1 MHINIRGFLSA
12 TALLV
17 CSASGFAQTQQP
29 TLFAS
34 GLTFPSKIIA
44 GPGGSLLAA
53 ETGMTPNSGVVS
65 VISPSGTR
73 TTLIEGLPS
82 GLSVPN
88 NDPDGPNGL
97 LLDGNTLYIVVGE
110 GDLYVSGTAQGTLAI
125 NTKGISSPIFDTVLQ
140 VAFPQSVERFAGAFQ
155 LKLEDH
161 TALLDGKAVTLTNS
175 AGDKA
180 TATLLTEFRFRP
192 DAQEVIKHSHPFGI
206 TRLDSDPTHLYVNDA
221 GLNLVH
227 QIDLPSGKKRTLVQF
242 PKFPNQGTTQP
253 PVVDAVPTNV
263 RAYGNQLLVSFLTGF
278 PFTPGDAKVLLVDPA
293 TGSSAPFISWVNS
306 TIDIATRP
314 RAAGSRPQFWLL
326 EYSANMLAGAPGR
339 VLQFDSAEGKVLV
352 DGLKGPSSLVI
363 DSTAGKLYIASRTE
377 GKIYSVSIGQ

>member
-1 MHINIRGFLSA
+1 MFGASA
-12 TALLV
+12 L
-17 CSASGFAQTQQP
+17 GFAQTQQA

-34 GLTFPSKIIA
+34 GLSFPSKIIA

-53 ETGMTPNSGVVS
+53 ETGTTPNSGVVS

-110 GDLYVSGTAQGTLAI
+110 GDLYVPGPAQGTLAI
-125 NTKGISSPIFDTVLQ
+125 STKGISSPIFDSVLQ
-140 VAFPQSVERFAGAFQ
+140 VTFPQSVERFAGAFT
-155 LKLEDH
+155 LKIEDH
-161 TALLDGKAVTLTNS
+161 TKLLDGAAVTLANA

-192 DAQEVIKHSHPFGI
+192 DAREVIKHSHPFGI
-206 TRLDSDPTHLYVNDA
+206 ARLDSDPTHLYVNDA

-242 PKFPNQGTTQP
+242 PSFPNVGPSQP
-253 PVVDAVPTNV
+253 PVVDAVPTNTRV
-263 RAYGNQLLVSFLTGF
+263 YGNQLLVSFLTGF

-293 TGSSAPFISWVNS
+293 TGATAPFISWLNS
-306 TIDIATRP
+306 TIDVAYRP
-314 RAAGSRPQFWLL
+314 RAAGSRPQFWAL
-326 EYSANMLAGAPGR
+326 EYSTNMLAGAPGR
-339 VLQFDSAEGKVLV
+339 VLQYDSAEGTVLV
-352 DGLKGPSSLVI
+352 DGLKGPSSLAI
-363 DSTAGKLYIASRTE
+363 DSTAGKLYIASRSE
-377 GKIYSVSIGQ
+377 GKIYSVNIGQ